1 MLLAVSRILERSE
14 WAKVLAWAL
23 AAHFEGQR
31 AQCAAKEAWEM
42 DDDDSWDGRR
52 SSICGETGLLLLTEG
67 ELK

>member
-1 MLLAVSRILERSE
+1 LCRILERTE

-31 AQCAAKEAWEM
+31 AQGAAKEPWEM
-42 DDDDSWDGRR
+42 DDDESWDGRR